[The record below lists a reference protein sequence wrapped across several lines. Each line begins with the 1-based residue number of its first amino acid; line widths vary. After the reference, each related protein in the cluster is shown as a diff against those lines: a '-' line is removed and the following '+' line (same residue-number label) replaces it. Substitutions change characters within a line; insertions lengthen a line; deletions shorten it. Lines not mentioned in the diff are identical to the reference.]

1 MVGRPSA
8 HPVLV
13 PGCAAAGARSAT
25 LTQVSGTIDLP
36 TAVGQRVLDA
46 VVAVTSDLDLD
57 QVLQRIVQAA
67 MDLTGARYGAL
78 GVVDPSGRE
87 RLARFIPLGL
97 SDDQVAAIDHWPH
110 GEGLLGELIDH
121 PEPIRVPEIADDVR
135 SAGFPEGHPPM
146 HTFLGV
152 PVRVRDTVFGNLYLT
167 DKTGADAFTAQD
179 EAAVV
184 ALAAAAGVAIENAR
198 LYGRAKQVGVL
209 EDRDRIAR
217 DLHDV
222 VIQRLF
228 ASAMSLMS
236 VQPLVAD
243 PTARTRIEETVAD
256 LDETIR
262 QIRSTIF
269 ALHTAADP
277 DAPSIEERLR
287 AQAAAATTVLGFA
300 PEVSVDVE
308 GERSGAGVTEGA
320 PSMPAEVADQLVV
333 VLGEALTNVA
343 RHAGASSVVVHL
355 GVTPHEARLTVTDDG
370 VGIREGGRRSGLRN
384 MGARASA
391 LGGGSTVTA
400 LPDGGTRLEW
410 WAPLA

>member
-1 MVGRPSA
+1 MSGDTDLPGGVGRR
-8 HPVLV
+8 L
-13 PGCAAAGARSAT
+13 
-25 LTQVSGTIDLP
+25 
-36 TAVGQRVLDA
+36 LDA

-57 QVLQRIVQAA
+57 QVLRRIVQAT

-78 GVVDPSGRE
+78 GVLDPSGRE
-87 RLARFIPLGL
+87 RLARFVPLGL
-97 SDDQVAAIDHWPH
+97 TDDEVAAIDHWPH

-121 PEPIRVPEIADDVR
+121 PEPIRVAEIADDVR
-135 SAGFPEGHPPM
+135 SAGFPAGHPPM

-167 DKTGADAFTAQD
+167 DKAGGEPFTAQD

-184 ALAAAAGVAIENAR
+184 ALAAAAGVAVENAR

-236 VQPLVAD
+236 VQPLVTD

-256 LDETIR
+256 LDDTIR

-277 DAPSIEERLR
+277 DAPSIEDRLR

-300 PEVSVDVE
+300 PDVQVEVA
-308 GERSGAGVTEGA
+308 GERSGAGVTEGG

-343 RHAGASSVVVHL
+343 RHAGASAVVVHL
-355 GVTPHEARLTVTDDG
+355 GVTAHEARLTVTDNG

-384 MGARASA
+384 MDARASA
-391 LGGGSTVTA
+391 LGGGCTVTA

-410 WAPLA
+410 WAPLG

>member
-1 MVGRPSA
+1 M
-8 HPVLV
+8 
-13 PGCAAAGARSAT
+13 
-25 LTQVSGTIDLP
+25 SGTTDLP
-36 TAVGQRVLDA
+36 ASAGQRVLDA
-46 VVAVTSDLDLD
+46 VVAVTSDLDLP
-57 QVLQRIVQAA
+57 QVLRRIVDAA
-67 MDLTGARYGAL
+67 MELTGARYGAL
-78 GVVDPSGRE
+78 GVLDASGRE
-87 RLARFIPLGL
+87 RLAQFIPLGL
-97 SDDQVAAIDHWPH
+97 SDDEVAEIDHWPH

-121 PEPIRVPEIADDVR
+121 PAPIRVPEIADDVR

-167 DKTGADAFTAQD
+167 DKQVPGGGCEEFTAED

-228 ASAMSLMS
+228 ASAMTLMS
-236 VQPLVAD
+236 VQPLVSD
-243 PTARTRIEETVAD
+243 PDARTRIEETVSD

-269 ALHTAADP
+269 ALHTATDP
-277 DAPSIEERLR
+277 DAPSIEDRFR
-287 AQAAAATTVLGFA
+287 AQAEAATTVLGFA
-300 PEVSVDVE
+300 PEVDVE
-308 GERSGAGVTEGA
+308 VAAEGSGAGVTDGG
-320 PSMPAEVADQLVV
+320 PSLPAEVADQLVV

-343 RHAGASSVVVHL
+343 RHAQASRVVVHL
-355 GVTPHEARLTVTDDG
+355 AVTAHEARLTVTDDG
-370 VGIREGGRRSGLRN
+370 VGIQPGGRRSGLRN
-384 MGARASA
+384 MQARAAA
-391 LGGGSTVTA
+391 LGGSSTATA
-400 LPDGGTRLEW
+400 QPDGGTRLEW
-410 WAPLA
+410 WVPLG

>member
-1 MVGRPSA
+1 M
-8 HPVLV
+8 
-13 PGCAAAGARSAT
+13 
-25 LTQVSGTIDLP
+25 SGSPDLP
-36 TAVGQRVLDA
+36 ATAGQRVLDA
-46 VVAVTSDLDLD
+46 VVAVTSDLDLP
-57 QVLQRIVQAA
+57 QVLRRIVEAA

-78 GVVDPSGRE
+78 GVLDASGRE
-87 RLARFIPLGL
+87 RLAQFIPLGL
-97 SDDQVAAIDHWPH
+97 SDDEVAAIDHWPH

-152 PVRVRDTVFGNLYLT
+152 PVRVRETVFGNLYLT
-167 DKTGADAFTAQD
+167 DKRVPAAAGGQERTAEFTAED
-179 EAAVV
+179 EAAVI

-228 ASAMSLMS
+228 ASAMTLMS

-243 PTARTRIEETVAD
+243 PNARTRIEETVSD

-269 ALHTAADP
+269 ALHTATDP
-277 DAPSIEERLR
+277 DAPSIEDRFR
-287 AQAAAATTVLGFA
+287 AQAEAATTVLGFA
-300 PEVSVDVE
+300 PEVSVEVAAE
-308 GERSGAGVTEGA
+308 GSGAGVSDGG
-320 PSMPAEVADQLVV
+320 PSLPAEVADQLVV

-343 RHAGASSVVVHL
+343 RHAQASAVVVHL
-355 GVTPHEARLTVTDDG
+355 AVTAHEARLTVTDDG
-370 VGIREGGRRSGLRN
+370 LGIQPGGRRSGLRN
-384 MGARASA
+384 MQARAAALGGSSTASA
-391 LGGGSTVTA
+391 L
-400 LPDGGTRLEW
+400 PEGGTRLEW
-410 WAPLA
+410 SVPLA

>member
-1 MVGRPSA
+1 MSGTTDLPDAVGR
-8 HPVLV
+8 
-13 PGCAAAGARSAT
+13 
-25 LTQVSGTIDLP
+25 
-36 TAVGQRVLDA
+36 RVLDA

-57 QVLQRIVQAA
+57 QVLRRIVQAA

-78 GVVDPSGRE
+78 GVLDGSGRE
-87 RLARFIPLGL
+87 RLAQFIPLGL
-97 SDDQVAAIDHWPH
+97 SDDEVAAIDHWPH

-152 PVRVRDTVFGNLYLT
+152 PVRVRETVFGNLYLT
-167 DKTGADAFTAQD
+167 DKAEGVPFTAQD

-184 ALAAAAGVAIENAR
+184 ALAAAAGAAIENAR

-243 PTARTRIEETVAD
+243 PSARSRIEETVAD

-277 DAPSIEERLR
+277 DAPSIEDRLR

-300 PEVSVDVE
+300 PDVE
-308 GERSGAGVTEGA
+308 VEVVGEGTGAGVTEGG
-320 PSMPAEVADQLVV
+320 PHMPAEIADQLVV

-343 RHAGASSVVVHL
+343 RHAGASAVVVHL
-355 GVTPHEARLTVTDDG
+355 GVTAREARLAVTDDG

-384 MGARASA
+384 MAARASS
-391 LGGGSTVTA
+391 LGGGCTAVA

-410 WAPLA
+410 WAPLS

>member
-1 MVGRPSA
+1 MDDATAPSDPSDLAPGAGR
-8 HPVLV
+8 
-13 PGCAAAGARSAT
+13 
-25 LTQVSGTIDLP
+25 
-36 TAVGQRVLDA
+36 RVLDA
-46 VVAVTSDLDLD
+46 VLAVTSDLDLD
-57 QVLQRIVQAA
+57 QVLERIVRAA

-78 GVVDPSGRE
+78 GVLDPSGRE
-87 RLARFIPLGL
+87 RLARFVPLGL
-97 SDDQVAAIDHWPH
+97 TDDEVAAISHWPH
-110 GEGLLGELIDH
+110 GEGLLGALIDH
-121 PEPIRVPEIADDVR
+121 PEPIRVKEIADDVR
-135 SAGFPEGHPPM
+135 SAGFPAGHPPM

-167 DKTGADAFTAQD
+167 DKVGGSLFSTQD

-184 ALAAAAGVAIENAR
+184 ALAAAAGIAIENAR
-198 LYGRAKQVGVL
+198 LYARAKQVGVL

-243 PTARTRIEETVAD
+243 ATARSRIEETVTD

-277 DAPSIEERLR
+277 GAPSIEDRLR
-287 AQAAAATTVLGFA
+287 AQAAAAVNVLGFE
-300 PEVSVDVE
+300 PVVEVEVVGD
-308 GERSGAGVTEGA
+308 RSGAGVTDGA
-320 PSMPAEVADQLVV
+320 PSLPAEVADQLVV

-343 RHAGASSVVVHL
+343 RHARAGSVVVHL
-355 GVTPHEARLTVTDDG
+355 AVTAREARLTVTDDG
-370 VGIREGGRRSGLRN
+370 VGIRAGGRRSGLRN
-384 MGARASA
+384 LATRAAA
-391 LGGGSTVTA
+391 LGGGSSAVA
-400 LPDGGTRLEW
+400 LPDGGTRVEW
-410 WAPLA
+410 WAPAR

>member
-1 MVGRPSA
+1 MSGTTDLPDDVGR
-8 HPVLV
+8 
-13 PGCAAAGARSAT
+13 
-25 LTQVSGTIDLP
+25 
-36 TAVGQRVLDA
+36 RVLDA

-57 QVLQRIVQAA
+57 QVLRRIVQAA

-78 GVVDPSGRE
+78 GVLDGSGRE
-87 RLARFIPLGL
+87 RLAQFIPLGL
-97 SDDQVAAIDHWPH
+97 SDGEVAAIDHWPH
-110 GEGLLGELIDH
+110 GEGLLGELIDR

-152 PVRVRDTVFGNLYLT
+152 PVRVRETVFGNLYLT
-167 DKTGADAFTAQD
+167 DKAGRVPFTAQD

-184 ALAAAAGVAIENAR
+184 ALAAAAGAAIENAR

-243 PTARTRIEETVAD
+243 PSARSRIEETVAD

-277 DAPSIEERLR
+277 DAPSIEDRLR

-300 PEVSVDVE
+300 PDVE
-308 GERSGAGVTEGA
+308 VEVASEGTGAGVTDGG
-320 PSMPAEVADQLVV
+320 PHMPAEIADQLVV

-343 RHAGASSVVVHL
+343 RHAGAGAVVVHL
-355 GVTPHEARLTVTDDG
+355 DVTAREARLAVTDDG

-384 MGARASA
+384 MAARASA
-391 LGGGSTVTA
+391 LGGGCTAVA

-410 WAPLA
+410 WAPLP

>member
-1 MVGRPSA
+1 MSGSPDL
-8 HPVLV
+8 P
-13 PGCAAAGARSAT
+13 AAA
-25 LTQVSGTIDLP
+25 
-36 TAVGQRVLDA
+36 GQRVLDA
-46 VVAVTSDLDLD
+46 VVAVTSDLDLP
-57 QVLQRIVQAA
+57 QVLRRIVEAA

-78 GVVDPSGRE
+78 GVLDPSGRE
-87 RLARFIPLGL
+87 RLVQFIPLGL
-97 SDDQVAAIDHWPH
+97 SDDEVAAIDHWPH
-110 GEGLLGELIDH
+110 GEGLLGEIIDH
-121 PEPIRVPEIADDVR
+121 PEPVRVPEIADDVR

-167 DKTGADAFTAQD
+167 DKQAPGGSHVEFTAED

-228 ASAMSLMS
+228 ASAMTLMS

-243 PTARTRIEETVAD
+243 PNARTRIEETVSD

-269 ALHTAADP
+269 ALHTATDP
-277 DAPSIEERLR
+277 DAPSIEDRFR
-287 AQAAAATTVLGFA
+287 AQAEAATTVLGFA
-300 PEVSVDVE
+300 PEVTVE
-308 GERSGAGVTEGA
+308 VASQGTGAGVSDGG
-320 PSMPAEVADQLVV
+320 PSLPAEVADQLVV

-343 RHAGASSVVVHL
+343 RHAQASSVVVQL
-355 GVTPHEARLTVTDDG
+355 AVTAHEAHLTVTDDG
-370 VGIREGGRRSGLRN
+370 LGIQPGGRRSGLRN
-384 MGARASA
+384 MQARAAA
-391 LGGGSTVTA
+391 LGGSSTATA
-400 LPDGGTRLEW
+400 LPEGGTRLEW
-410 WAPLA
+410 WVPLT

>member
-1 MVGRPSA
+1 M
-8 HPVLV
+8 
-13 PGCAAAGARSAT
+13 
-25 LTQVSGTIDLP
+25 SGTTDLP
-36 TAVGQRVLDA
+36 DAVGQRVLDA

-57 QVLQRIVQAA
+57 QVLRRIVQAA

-78 GVVDPSGRE
+78 GVLDASGRE
-87 RLARFIPLGL
+87 RLTQFIPLGL
-97 SDDQVAAIDHWPH
+97 TDDEVAAIDHWPH
-110 GEGLLGELIDH
+110 GEGLLGELIDR
-121 PEPIRVPEIADDVR
+121 PEAIRVPEIADDVR

-167 DKTGADAFTAQD
+167 DKAGRVPFTARD

-184 ALAAAAGVAIENAR
+184 ALAAAAGVAVDNAR

-236 VQPLVAD
+236 VQPLVTD
-243 PTARTRIEETVAD
+243 PGARARIEETVAD

-277 DAPSIEERLR
+277 DAPSIEDRLH
-287 AQAAAATTVLGFA
+287 AQAEAATTVLGFA
-300 PEVSVDVE
+300 PAVAVEVA
-308 GERSGAGVTEGA
+308 GARSGAGVTDGS

-343 RHAGASSVVVHL
+343 RHAAASAVVVHL
-355 GVTPHEARLTVTDDG
+355 GVTAHEARLVVTDDG
-370 VGIREGGRRSGLRN
+370 VGIRAGGRRSGLRN
-384 MGARASA
+384 MAARASA
-391 LGGGSTVTA
+391 LGGGCTAVA

-410 WAPLA
+410 WAPLP

>member
-1 MVGRPSA
+1 M
-8 HPVLV
+8 
-13 PGCAAAGARSAT
+13 
-25 LTQVSGTIDLP
+25 SGTTDLP
-36 TAVGQRVLDA
+36 DAVGQRVLDA

-57 QVLQRIVQAA
+57 QVLRRIVRAA

-78 GVVDPSGRE
+78 GVLDASGRE
-87 RLARFIPLGL
+87 RLAQFIPLGL
-97 SDDQVAAIDHWPH
+97 SDDEVAAIDHWPH

-121 PEPIRVPEIADDVR
+121 PEPIRVHEIADDVR

-152 PVRVRDTVFGNLYLT
+152 PVRVRETVFGNLYLT
-167 DKTGADAFTAQD
+167 DKTGRTAFTAQD

-243 PTARTRIEETVAD
+243 PAARSRIEETVAD

-277 DAPSIEERLR
+277 DAPSIEDRLR

-300 PEVSVDVE
+300 PDVE
-308 GERSGAGVTEGA
+308 VEVASEGTGAGVTDGG
-320 PSMPAEVADQLVV
+320 PHMPAEIADQLVV

-343 RHAGASSVVVHL
+343 RHAGASAVAVHL
-355 GVTPHEARLTVTDDG
+355 GVTAHEARLAVTDDG

-391 LGGGSTVTA
+391 LGGGCTVVA
-400 LPDGGTRLEW
+400 VPGGGTRLEW
-410 WAPLA
+410 WAPLG

>member
-1 MVGRPSA
+1 M
-8 HPVLV
+8 
-13 PGCAAAGARSAT
+13 
-25 LTQVSGTIDLP
+25 D
-36 TAVGQRVLDA
+36 LDA
-46 VVAVTSDLDLD
+46 VLA
-57 QVLQRIVQAA
+57 RIVRGA

-78 GVVDPSGRE
+78 GVLDPSGSE
-87 RLARFIPLGL
+87 RLARFVPVGM
-97 SDDQVAAIDHWPH
+97 DDDAVAAVSHWPR

-121 PEPIRVPEIADDVR
+121 PAPVRVPEIEDDVR

-146 HTFLGV
+146 RTFLGV
-152 PVRVRDTVFGNLYLT
+152 PVRARDAVFGNLYLT
-167 DKTGADAFTAQD
+167 DKDDGSPFTAQD
-179 EAAVV
+179 EGAVV

-236 VQPLVAD
+236 VQPLVTD
-243 PTARTRIEETVAD
+243 PTARTRIEETVTD

-277 DAPSIEERLR
+277 LAPSIEDRLGAR
-287 AQAAAATTVLGFA
+287 AAAAASVLGFEPA
-300 PEVSVDVE
+300 VTVEVL
-308 GERSGAGVTEGA
+308 GERSGAGVADGG
-320 PSMPAEVADQLVV
+320 PSLPAEVADQLVV

-343 RHAGASSVVVHL
+343 RHARAGAVVVHL
-355 GVTPHEARLTVTDDG
+355 AVTAREARLTVTDDG
-370 VGIREGGRRSGLRN
+370 VGIRAGGRRSGLRN
-384 MGARASA
+384 LASRAAA
-391 LGGGSTVTA
+391 LGGASQVEA

-410 WAPLA
+410 WARLA

>member
-1 MVGRPSA
+1 M
-8 HPVLV
+8 
-13 PGCAAAGARSAT
+13 
-25 LTQVSGTIDLP
+25 SGTTDLP
-36 TAVGQRVLDA
+36 GSAGQRVLDA
-46 VVAVTSDLDLD
+46 VVAVTSDLDLP
-57 QVLQRIVQAA
+57 QVLRRIVDAA
-67 MDLTGARYGAL
+67 MELTGARYGAL
-78 GVVDPSGRE
+78 GVLDASGRE
-87 RLARFIPLGL
+87 RLAQFIPLGL
-97 SDDQVAAIDHWPH
+97 SDDEVAAIDHWPH

-121 PEPIRVPEIADDVR
+121 PAPIRVPEIADDVR

-167 DKTGADAFTAQD
+167 DKQVPGGRCEEFTAED

-228 ASAMSLMS
+228 ASAMTLMS
-236 VQPLVAD
+236 VQPLVSD
-243 PTARTRIEETVAD
+243 PNARTRIEETVSD

-269 ALHTAADP
+269 ALHTATDP
-277 DAPSIEERLR
+277 DAPSIEDRFR
-287 AQAAAATTVLGFA
+287 AQAEAATTVLGFA
-300 PEVSVDVE
+300 PEVDVE
-308 GERSGAGVTEGA
+308 VAAEGSGAGVTDGG
-320 PSMPAEVADQLVV
+320 PSLPAEVADQLVV

-343 RHAGASSVVVHL
+343 RHAQASRVVVHL
-355 GVTPHEARLTVTDDG
+355 AVTAHEARLTVTDDG
-370 VGIREGGRRSGLRN
+370 VGIQPGGRRSGLRN
-384 MGARASA
+384 MQARAAA
-391 LGGGSTVTA
+391 LGGSSTATA
-400 LPDGGTRLEW
+400 QPDGGTRLEW
-410 WAPLA
+410 WVPLG

>member
-1 MVGRPSA
+1 M
-8 HPVLV
+8 
-13 PGCAAAGARSAT
+13 
-25 LTQVSGTIDLP
+25 
-36 TAVGQRVLDA
+36 
-46 VVAVTSDLDLD
+46 AVTSDLDLP
-57 QVLQRIVQAA
+57 QVLRRIVDAA
-67 MDLTGARYGAL
+67 MELTGARYGAL
-78 GVVDPSGRE
+78 GVLDASGRE
-87 RLARFIPLGL
+87 RLAQFIPLGL
-97 SDDQVAAIDHWPH
+97 SDDEVAEIDHWPH

-121 PEPIRVPEIADDVR
+121 PAPIRVPEIADDVR

-167 DKTGADAFTAQD
+167 DKQVPGGGCEEFTAED

-228 ASAMSLMS
+228 ASAMTLMS
-236 VQPLVAD
+236 VQPLVSD
-243 PTARTRIEETVAD
+243 PNARTRIEETVSD

-269 ALHTAADP
+269 ALHTATDP
-277 DAPSIEERLR
+277 DAPSIEDRFR
-287 AQAAAATTVLGFA
+287 AQAEAATTVLGFA
-300 PEVSVDVE
+300 PEVDVE
-308 GERSGAGVTEGA
+308 VAAEGSGAGVTDGG
-320 PSMPAEVADQLVV
+320 PSLPAEVADQLVV

-343 RHAGASSVVVHL
+343 RHAQASRVVVHL
-355 GVTPHEARLTVTDDG
+355 AVTAHEARLTVTDDG
-370 VGIREGGRRSGLRN
+370 VGIQPGGRRSGLRN
-384 MGARASA
+384 MQARAAA
-391 LGGGSTVTA
+391 LGGSSTATA
-400 LPDGGTRLEW
+400 RPDGGTRLEW
-410 WAPLA
+410 WVPLG

>member
-1 MVGRPSA
+1 
-8 HPVLV
+8 
-13 PGCAAAGARSAT
+13 
-25 LTQVSGTIDLP
+25 VSGTSDLP
-36 TAVGQRVLDA
+36 DAVGQRVLDA
-46 VVAVTSDLDLD
+46 VVAVSSDLDLD
-57 QVLQRIVQAA
+57 QVLRRIVQAA

-78 GVVDPSGRE
+78 GVLDASGRE
-87 RLARFIPLGL
+87 RLAQFIPLGL
-97 SDDQVAAIDHWPH
+97 SDDEVAAIDHWPH
-110 GEGLLGELIDH
+110 GEGLLGELIDR

-135 SAGFPEGHPPM
+135 SAGFPGGHPPM

-167 DKTGADAFTAQD
+167 DKAGGSPFSAQD
-179 EAAVV
+179 EAAVT

-243 PTARTRIEETVAD
+243 PTARTRIEETVTD

-277 DAPSIEERLR
+277 DAPSIEDRLR

-300 PEVSVDVE
+300 PAVEVEVAGE
-308 GERSGAGVTEGA
+308 GSGAGVSDGG
-320 PSMPAEVADQLVV
+320 PHLSAEIADQLVV

-343 RHAGASSVVVHL
+343 RHAGASAVVVHL
-355 GVTPHEARLTVTDDG
+355 GVTAHEARLTVTDDG

-384 MGARASA
+384 MAARASA
-391 LGGGSTVTA
+391 LAGGCTAVA

-410 WAPLA
+410 WAPLG

>member
-1 MVGRPSA
+1 M
-8 HPVLV
+8 
-13 PGCAAAGARSAT
+13 
-25 LTQVSGTIDLP
+25 SGTTDLP
-36 TAVGQRVLDA
+36 DAVGQRVLDA

-57 QVLQRIVQAA
+57 QVLRRIVRAA

-78 GVVDPSGRE
+78 GVLDASGRE
-87 RLARFIPLGL
+87 RLAQFIPLGL
-97 SDDQVAAIDHWPH
+97 SDDEVAAIDHWPH

-121 PEPIRVPEIADDVR
+121 PEPIRVHEIADDVR

-152 PVRVRDTVFGNLYLT
+152 PVRVRETVFGNLYLT
-167 DKTGADAFTAQD
+167 DKTGRTAFTAQD

-243 PTARTRIEETVAD
+243 PAARSRIEETVAD

-277 DAPSIEERLR
+277 DAPSIEDRLR

-300 PEVSVDVE
+300 PDVE
-308 GERSGAGVTEGA
+308 VEVASEGTGAGVTDGG
-320 PSMPAEVADQLVV
+320 PHMPAEIADQLVV

-343 RHAGASSVVVHL
+343 RHAGASAVAVHL
-355 GVTPHEARLTVTDDG
+355 GVTAHEARLAVTDDG

-391 LGGGSTVTA
+391 LGGGCTVVA
-400 LPDGGTRLEW
+400 VSGGGTRLEW
-410 WAPLA
+410 WAPLG

>member
-1 MVGRPSA
+1 M
-8 HPVLV
+8 
-13 PGCAAAGARSAT
+13 
-25 LTQVSGTIDLP
+25 SGTTDLP
-36 TAVGQRVLDA
+36 ATAGQRVLDA
-46 VVAVTSDLDLD
+46 VVAVTSDLDLP
-57 QVLQRIVQAA
+57 QVLRRIVDAA
-67 MDLTGARYGAL
+67 MELTGARYGAL
-78 GVVDPSGRE
+78 GVLDASGRE
-87 RLARFIPLGL
+87 RLAQFIPLGL
-97 SDDQVAAIDHWPH
+97 SDDEVAAIDHWPH

-152 PVRVRDTVFGNLYLT
+152 PVRVRETVFGNLYLT
-167 DKTGADAFTAQD
+167 DKRVPGTGGEDSTTEFTADD
-179 EAAVV
+179 EAAVI

-228 ASAMSLMS
+228 ASAMTLMS

-243 PTARTRIEETVAD
+243 PNARTRIEETVSD

-269 ALHTAADP
+269 ALHTATDP
-277 DAPSIEERLR
+277 DAPSIEDRFR
-287 AQAAAATTVLGFA
+287 AQAEAATTVLGFA
-300 PEVSVDVE
+300 PEVSVEVAAE
-308 GERSGAGVTEGA
+308 GSGAGVSDGG
-320 PSMPAEVADQLVV
+320 PSLPAEVADQLVV
-333 VLGEALTNVA
+333 VLGESLTNVA
-343 RHAGASSVVVHL
+343 RHAQASHVVVHL
-355 GVTPHEARLTVTDDG
+355 SVTAHEARLAVTDDG
-370 VGIREGGRRSGLRN
+370 VGIQPGGRRSGLRN
-384 MGARASA
+384 MQARAAA
-391 LGGGSTVTA
+391 LGGSSTATA

-410 WAPLA
+410 WVPLA

>member
-1 MVGRPSA
+1 M
-8 HPVLV
+8 
-13 PGCAAAGARSAT
+13 
-25 LTQVSGTIDLP
+25 SGTTDLP
-36 TAVGQRVLDA
+36 ASAGQRVLDA
-46 VVAVTSDLDLD
+46 VVAVTSDLDLP
-57 QVLQRIVQAA
+57 QVLRRIVDAA
-67 MDLTGARYGAL
+67 MELTGARYGAL
-78 GVVDPSGRE
+78 GVLDASGRE
-87 RLARFIPLGL
+87 RLAQFIPLGL
-97 SDDQVAAIDHWPH
+97 SDDEVAEIDHWPH

-121 PEPIRVPEIADDVR
+121 PAPIRVPEIADDVR

-167 DKTGADAFTAQD
+167 DKQVPGGRCEEFTAED

-228 ASAMSLMS
+228 ASAMTLMS
-236 VQPLVAD
+236 VQPLVSD
-243 PTARTRIEETVAD
+243 PNARTRIEETVSD

-269 ALHTAADP
+269 ALHTATDP
-277 DAPSIEERLR
+277 DAPSIEDRFR
-287 AQAAAATTVLGFA
+287 AQAEAATTVLGFA
-300 PEVSVDVE
+300 PEVDVE
-308 GERSGAGVTEGA
+308 VAAEGSGAGVTDGG
-320 PSMPAEVADQLVV
+320 PSLPAEVADQLVV

-343 RHAGASSVVVHL
+343 RHAQASRVVVHL
-355 GVTPHEARLTVTDDG
+355 AVTAHEARLTVTDDG
-370 VGIREGGRRSGLRN
+370 VGIQPGGRRSGLRN
-384 MGARASA
+384 MQARAAA
-391 LGGGSTVTA
+391 LGGSSTATA
-400 LPDGGTRLEW
+400 RPDGGTRLEW
-410 WAPLA
+410 WVPLG

>member
-1 MVGRPSA
+1 
-8 HPVLV
+8 
-13 PGCAAAGARSAT
+13 
-25 LTQVSGTIDLP
+25 VSGTTDLSA
-36 TAVGQRVLDA
+36 TAGQRVLDA
-46 VVAVTSDLDLD
+46 VVAVTSDLDLP
-57 QVLQRIVQAA
+57 QVLRRIVEAA
-67 MDLTGARYGAL
+67 MELTGARYGAL
-78 GVVDPSGRE
+78 GVLDASGRE
-87 RLARFIPLGL
+87 RLAQFIPLGL
-97 SDDQVAAIDHWPH
+97 SDDEVAAIDHWPH

-121 PEPIRVPEIADDVR
+121 PEPIRVPEIANDVR

-152 PVRVRDTVFGNLYLT
+152 PVRVRETVFGNLYLT
-167 DKTGADAFTAQD
+167 DKVDGVPFSAED
-179 EAAVV
+179 ESAVV

-236 VQPLVAD
+236 VQPLVTD
-243 PTARTRIEETVAD
+243 PDARTRIEETVAD

-277 DAPSIEERLR
+277 DAPSIEDRFR
-287 AQAAAATTVLGFA
+287 AQAVAATTVLGFA
-300 PEVSVDVE
+300 PEVTVE
-308 GERSGAGVTEGA
+308 VATEGSGAGVSDGG
-320 PSMPAEVADQLVV
+320 PSLPAEVADQLVV

-343 RHAGASSVVVHL
+343 RHARAGAVVVHL
-355 GVTPHEARLTVTDDG
+355 VVAAHEARLTVTDDG
-370 VGIREGGRRSGLRN
+370 VGIQPGGRRSGLRN
-384 MGARASA
+384 MQARAAA
-391 LGGGSTVTA
+391 LGGSSTATA

-410 WAPLA
+410 WVPLA

>member
-1 MVGRPSA
+1 MNAQTGPRP
-8 HPVLV
+8 
-13 PGCAAAGARSAT
+13 
-25 LTQVSGTIDLP
+25 D
-36 TAVGQRVLDA
+36 VGQRVLDA
-46 VVAVTSDLDLD
+46 VVAVTSDLDLEV
-57 QVLQRIVQAA
+57 VLRRIVAAA

-78 GVVDPSGRE
+78 GVLDPSGRE
-87 RLARFIPLGL
+87 RLTQFLPLGL
-97 SDDQVAAIDHWPH
+97 TDDEVAAIDHWPH

-167 DKTGADAFTAQD
+167 DTADGAPFDDED

-236 VQPLVAD
+236 VQPLVVEPAV
-243 PTARTRIEETVAD
+243 RSRIEETVSD

-277 DAPSIEERLR
+277 DAPSIEDRLR

-300 PEVSVDVE
+300 PDVDVE
-308 GERSGAGVTEGA
+308 VVGERSGAGVTEGA
-320 PSMPAEVADQLVV
+320 PSLPAEIADQLVV
-333 VLGEALTNVA
+333 VLGESLTNVA
-343 RHAGASSVVVHL
+343 RHAGAHAVHVHL
-355 GVTPHEARLTVTDDG
+355 RVTAHEARLTVTDDG
-370 VGIREGGRRSGLRN
+370 VGIRAGGRRSGLRN
-384 MGARASA
+384 MAARASS
-391 LGGGSTVTA
+391 LGGGCTVTA
-400 LPDGGTRLEW
+400 LPDAGTRLEW
-410 WAPLA
+410 WAPLG